1 MAGCDVTRLYKNIN
15 GLQLGIKC
23 DFDANFGV
31 HNCVPK
37 GKFLRGPSLA
47 DPIDVDGMTM
57 QFSVQGT
64 QLNSL
69 PNLVTVSTK
78 SNGVVIQTQSA
89 LLQQISAT
97 EVAFAD
103 PAAVSAWLNSNPMV
117 DEVVFETNNFV
128 ANATPGT
135 NTMTASTV
143 VSGTTVASASQS
155 TYVGSKITP
164 TPGPRLN

>member
-1 MAGCDVTRLYKNIN
+1 
-15 GLQLGIKC
+15 
-23 DFDANFGV
+23 
-31 HNCVPK
+31 
-37 GKFLRGPSLA
+37 
-47 DPIDVDGMTM
+47 M

-97 EVAFAD
+97 EVAFAN

-155 TYVGSKITP
+155 TYVGSKITS